1 MKGSGNNFSTLFK
14 KLWFFCLPTSG
25 MRSRYLKRNSKMF
38 RAFGEKVFYQPRTL
52 PSDPEYI
59 SIGSNVKIASGI
71 VFINHDVIHYMFN
84 DAHYSDSIFLPKVGC
99 IMIGNNVMIGA
110 KVLIMPNVKIG
121 NNVIIAAGSIV
132 TKDIPSNTIWGGV
145 PARFIGRIEEL
156 IEKRKYV
163 SAVGNE
169 EVWEDF
175 KKQRSN
181 DSFSK

>member
-1 MKGSGNNFSTLFK
+1 ML
-14 KLWFFCLPTSG
+14 
-25 MRSRYLKRNSKMF
+25 LK
-38 RAFGEKVFYQPRTL
+38 
-52 PSDPEYI
+52 
-59 SIGSNVKIASGI
+59 
-71 VFINHDVIHYMFN
+71 
-84 DAHYSDSIFLPKVGC
+84 IFLQILFG
-99 IMIGNNVMIGA
+99 
-110 KVLIMPNVKIG
+110 
-121 NNVIIAAGSIV
+121 
-132 TKDIPSNTIWGGV
+132 GGV